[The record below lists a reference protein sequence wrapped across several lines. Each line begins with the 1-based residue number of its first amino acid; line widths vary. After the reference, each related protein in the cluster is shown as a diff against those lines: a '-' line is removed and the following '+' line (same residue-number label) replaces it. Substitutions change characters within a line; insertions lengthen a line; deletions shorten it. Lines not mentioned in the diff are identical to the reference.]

1 MSQRE
6 YYYSNAAGSQEGPLE
21 LGGVQRMYSMGT
33 VTAATTFWYDGLPG
47 WLPLPQ
53 LPEIASACGVAAQ
66 AQLQQPQRQQPA
78 AAAEGA
84 GATGG
89 GAAAA
94 DPRYTTER
102 GLTVFTD
109 PSGSKSVWDDAR
121 QEWLPYEQA
130 MYMLGDAEAPAAPQE
145 SDMEAKLEATR
156 PLDEIGQEMAA
167 KAEIEQN
174 IKAKEAKKKGL
185 APAKSA
191 APAAPAKVDLE
202 EAAAAFAQDAR
213 ERFQASVTFDG
224 PRSGYVFRAGESG
237 VGYYLDVLEV
247 GKESLKRKAG
257 DQLSGGPYLR
267 LF

>member
-1 MSQRE
+1 MSQRL
-6 YYYSNAAGSQEGPLE
+6 YYYSNAAGAQQGPLE

-53 LPEIASACGVAAQ
+53 LPEIASACGVATQ
-66 AQLQQPQRQQPA
+66 AQPQQAQPQPQPA
-78 AAAEGA
+78 A
-84 GATGG
+84 GG
-89 GAAAA
+89 GAAAAA

-109 PSGSKSVWDDAR
+109 PSGSKSAWDDAR

-130 MYMLGDAEAPAAPQE
+130 MYMLGDAEAPAAPKE

-156 PLDEIGQEMAA
+156 PLDEIGHELAA
-167 KAEIEQN
+167 KAEIEEK

-185 APAKSA
+185 APAKSS

-202 EAAAAFAQDAR
+202 EAAAAFAQDER
-213 ERFQASVTFDG
+213 ERFQPSATFDG
-224 PRSGYVFRAGESG
+224 PRSGYVFRAGKPPSQCSG
-237 VGYYLDVLEV
+237 CL
-247 GKESLKRKAG
+247 
-257 DQLSGGPYLR
+257 
-267 LF
+267 